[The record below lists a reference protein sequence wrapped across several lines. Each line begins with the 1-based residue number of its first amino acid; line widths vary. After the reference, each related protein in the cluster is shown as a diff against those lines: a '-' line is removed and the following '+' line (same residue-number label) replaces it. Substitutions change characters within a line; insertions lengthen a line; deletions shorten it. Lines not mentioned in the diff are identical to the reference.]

1 LANNHN
7 RFRFDIPNWLIFIA
21 FVTYWP
27 AGIILLVL
35 RSISSAGEKKES
47 DGKRASAVLHTAK
60 SADKEKSK
68 LKKSPAPALLGVG
81 SALAFVG
88 AVLFALGFVATG
100 EASLILAGLNLLP
113 LSLVLALI
121 GGYLKKNQ
129 VRLDRIR
136 AILENRS
143 SMNLT
148 KLAAA
153 GNTSLKQTRKDVQKL
168 IDMGVFGKEAYIDL
182 GANNFMRNSFV
193 EPDEPEAFDYRTVYG
208 NVFKEE
214 KEDPTKTR
222 EEGSEKQDDYGR
234 IIREIRRLNDDIKD
248 VAVSYRIEQI
258 EGHTRHIFDYVTEHP
273 EAKPQIRTF
282 MNYYLP
288 TTLKL
293 LESYYR
299 IERVGVAGENMKKS
313 KANIENTL
321 DLLVVGFE
329 QQVDQLFKN
338 EFIDI
343 SSDITVLET
352 MMKKD
357 GLHQDSAKDLASLAK
372 QYSNAITDSYSDDL
386 SSGGAAACEKP
397 QE

>member
-1 LANNHN
+1 MANHN
-7 RFRFDIPNWLIFIA
+7 RFRFDIPNWLIFLA

-35 RSISSAGEKKES
+35 RSVSSDSDKKSIEEKKTS
-47 DGKRASAVLHTAK
+47 TQAHTGKKVG
-60 SADKEKSK
+60 KEKTK
-68 LKKSPAPALLGVG
+68 QKKSPAPILLGIGAVLALLG
-81 SALAFVG
+81 ALVFG
-88 AVLFALGFVATG
+88 FGFAVTG
-100 EASLILAGLNLLP
+100 EMPLLFTGLNLLP
-113 LSLVLALI
+113 LSITLALI

-143 SMNLT
+143 SMNLS

-193 EPDEPEAFDYRTVYG
+193 EPDEPDAFDYRTVYG
-208 NVFKEE
+208 NVFKEN
-214 KEDPTKTR
+214 KEDTAKGK
-222 EEGSEKQDDYGR
+222 EEVSDNQDDYSR

-258 EGHTRHIFDYVTEHP
+258 EGHTRNIFDYVTEHP

-372 QYSNAITDSYSDDL
+372 QYSDEVCDSYCDDL

-397 QE
+397 KE